1 MLMQSISDFFT
12 WLFSDRTGVICL
24 VVTGIVVCLI
34 ISFVLER
41 KMRKQFYNHEKSEGD
56 WNLFDDDDES
66 GWSEFDEDN
75 K

>member
-1 MLMQSISDFFT
+1 MQSISDFFT

-24 VVTGIVVCLI
+24 VVAGIVVCLI

-41 KMRKQFYNHEKSEGD
+41 KMRKQFHNHEKSEGD